1 MKNSSCFNPLDR
13 EYVLISESE
22 LLEAT
27 TNVPSSCIVVAS
39 SLSNMLVVKCIKY
52 QVRAILT
59 KQCNFTS
66 HAANILRAAN
76 TKRQIIDWIYGI
88 DIEQISNYIGMNALF
103 DGVQLRIKG
112 VTCPFMLK
120 TAKREYGESTNQ
132 AQASLNLSNKHIRHC
147 YYPTTHFS
155 AFAFSLMKT
164 SLEKELNTYF
174 SAIPNINLV
183 DGVLEFENSPS
194 LSEIND
200 FACNVLLAEKYYMDM
215 LENYSRIVELLRFNS
230 WDFSSLCQAAEM
242 YYSTFIVL
250 HRSYDMLFRNMSRKL
265 NDEIAQCAQRI
276 CNEIMQSMI
285 DLWLSSEDN
294 VLINKKV
301 FLQDEPVAKIPCFTV
316 SDDVNDSIK
325 RVKGAFLDLRLE
337 EYYTNNEKWLKL
349 HSIIFVLKEW
359 KFVIYKIIFTHIKV
373 IIEKS
378 GILANIDKKKI
389 ASMTKGEVAELL

>member
-276 CNEIMQSMI
+276 CNEIMH
-285 DLWLSSEDN
+285 
-294 VLINKKV
+294 
-301 FLQDEPVAKIPCFTV
+301 C
-316 SDDVNDSIK
+316 
-325 RVKGAFLDLRLE
+325 G
-337 EYYTNNEKWLKL
+337 
-349 HSIIFVLKEW
+349 
-359 KFVIYKIIFTHIKV
+359 
-373 IIEKS
+373 
-378 GILANIDKKKI
+378 
-389 ASMTKGEVAELL
+389 